1 MKIDGYS
8 KKQLAQKAARI
19 KASKQTGLPY
29 TESRCLELL
38 GQKPI
43 EKKCECGQATG
54 EDGKWCDCCREE
66 LEDRADSE
74 IEDDY
79 EARREGHIAE
89 KAKEK
94 YYHDKYGEV

>member
-1 MKIDGYS
+1 MNIDGYS
-8 KKQLAQKAARI
+8 KKQLLERAARTKAA
-19 KASKQTGLPY
+19 KQSGLPY
-29 TESRCLELL
+29 TMAQCGLLL
-38 GQKPI
+38 GQKV
-43 EKKCECGQATG
+43 ENKCECGQAVG

-66 LEDRADSE
+66 LEDRANSE
-74 IEDDY
+74 VEDDY